1 MQIYKLSLR
10 NFRNHE
16 NLDLS
21 FSPGTTTIVG
31 RNGRGKTNIVE
42 AVHYLATLGSHR
54 VSQDAPLVRN
64 GQNTASVLANVE
76 KHKRQAQVE
85 LVINYPGTNKVS
97 LNGNPLTRSRDILGL
112 VTTVIFSP
120 EDLELV
126 KGEPSARR
134 KFIDEL
140 STLLAPKF
148 SNTRSDYER
157 TLKQRNTLL
166 KSLGRRNPSPQARAT
181 LDAWD
186 EQLISS
192 GSEIIFT
199 RLENIKRIKPHVIDF
214 GTLISGDTEPLH
226 INYLNNWL
234 SHEINNV
241 NEVAELFRTELENR
255 NKDEVD
261 RGLTLVGPHR
271 DDLNIQLSDMPA
283 KGYASHGQSW
293 SIAIALRLAAF
304 KTLREHDDDPILIL
318 DDVFAEL
325 DEKRRNRLISIISD
339 VEQTLIT
346 AAVLEDIPKGLPSHQ
361 LLLED
366 N

>member
-1 MQIYKLSLR
+1 MQISQLNLR

-21 FSPGTTTIVG
+21 FPPGATTIVG

-54 VSQDAPLVRN
+54 VSQDAPLIRS
-64 GQNTASVLANVE
+64 GQDTATIWARVE
-76 KHKRQAQVE
+76 KHNRQAQVE
-85 LVINYPGTNKVS
+85 LTINYPGANKVV
-97 LNGNPLTRSRDILGL
+97 LNNSPLSKPRDILGL

-134 KFIDEL
+134 RFIDEL
-140 STLLAPKF
+140 STSLTPKF
-148 SNTRSDYER
+148 SNTRSDFER

-166 KSLGRRNPSPQARAT
+166 KSLGRRSPSSQARAT
-181 LDAWD
+181 LDAWN
-186 EQLISS
+186 EQLIQH
-192 GSEIIFT
+192 GSEIIST
-199 RLENIKRIKPHVIDF
+199 RLDNIQRIKPHVAEF
-214 GTLISGDTEPLH
+214 GQTISGDTEPLLL
-226 INYLNNWL
+226 NYLNNWL
-234 SHEINNV
+234 PLEVTNKNEI
-241 NEVAELFRTELENR
+241 ATLFATELENR
-255 NKDEVD
+255 NKDEID
-261 RGLTLVGPHR
+261 RGATLVGPHR
-271 DDLNIQLSDMPA
+271 DDLNIRLSDLPA

-304 KTLREHDDDPILIL
+304 KALREHDDDPILIF

-346 AAVLEDIPKGLPSHQ
+346 AAVVEDIPKGLPSKQ

>member
-1 MQIYKLSLR
+1 MQISKLSLR
-10 NFRNHE
+10 DFRNHG
-16 NLDLS
+16 NLDLT
-21 FSPGTTTIVG
+21 FSSGATTIVG

-54 VSQDAPLVRN
+54 VSQDAPLIRT
-64 GQNTASVLANVE
+64 GKTSATVLAQVE
-76 KHKRQAQVE
+76 KHNRQAKVE
-85 LVINYPGTNKVS
+85 LTINFPGTNKVS
-97 LNGNPLTRSRDILGL
+97 LNGNPLVKSRDILGL

-120 EDLELV
+120 EDLDLV
-126 KGEPSARR
+126 KGDPSARR
-134 KFIDEL
+134 RFIDEL

-148 SNTRSDYER
+148 SNTRSDFER

-166 KSLGRRNPSPQARAT
+166 KSLGRRTPSTQARAT

-186 EQLISS
+186 EQLIQT
-192 GSEIIFT
+192 GAEIIST
-199 RLENIKRIKPHVIDF
+199 RLENVRRIEPHLTEF
-214 GTLISGDTEPLH
+214 GTAISGDTEPLQL
-226 INYLNNWL
+226 NYANTWL
-234 SHEINNV
+234 PPDVSEKTEI
-241 NEVAELFRTELENR
+241 AELFKAELENR

-261 RGLTLVGPHR
+261 RGVTLVGPHR
-271 DDLNIQLSDMPA
+271 DDLNLQLSGLPA

-304 KTLREHDDDPILIL
+304 KLLREHDDDPILIL

-325 DEKRRNRLISIISD
+325 DERRRTRLISIITD

-346 AAVLEDIPKGLPSHQ
+346 AAVLEDIPKGLPSSQ

>member
-1 MQIYKLSLR
+1 MQISKLSLR
-10 NFRNHE
+10 DFRNHE
-16 NLDLS
+16 KLDLT
-21 FSPGTTTIVG
+21 FSSGATTIVG

-54 VSQDAPLVRN
+54 VSQDAPLIRN
-64 GQNTASVLANVE
+64 GQNTATVLAQVE
-76 KHKRQAQVE
+76 KHNRQAKVE
-85 LVINYPGTNKVS
+85 LTINHPGTNKVS
-97 LNGNPLTRSRDILGL
+97 LNGNSLSKSRDILGL
-112 VTTVIFSP
+112 LTTVIFSP
-120 EDLELV
+120 EDLDLV
-126 KGEPSARR
+126 KGDPSARR
-134 KFIDEL
+134 RFIDEL
-140 STLLAPKF
+140 STLLTPKV

-166 KSLGRRNPSPQARAT
+166 KSLARRNPSTQARAT

-186 EQLISS
+186 EQLIQS
-192 GSEIIFT
+192 GAEIIST
-199 RLENIKRIKPHVIDF
+199 RLENINRIEPHLTEF
-214 GTLISGDTEPLH
+214 GTAISGDTEPLL
-226 INYLNNWL
+226 INYANSWL
-234 SHEINNV
+234 PPEIINRS
-241 NEVAELFRTELENR
+241 EIAELFKIELGNR

-261 RGLTLVGPHR
+261 RGVTLVGPHR
-271 DDLNIQLSDMPA
+271 DDLNIQLSNMPA

-304 KTLREHDDDPILIL
+304 KSLREHDDDPILIL

-325 DEKRRNRLISIISD
+325 DEKRRTRLISIITD

-346 AAVLEDIPKGLPSHQ
+346 AAVLEDVPKGLPSNQ

>member
-1 MQIYKLSLR
+1 MQISKLSLR

-166 KSLGRRNPSPQARAT
+166 KSLGRRSPSPQARAT

-199 RLENIKRIKPHVIDF
+199 RLENIKRIKPHVTDF

-226 INYLNNWL
+226 LNYLNNWL
-234 SHEINNV
+234 SHEIDSV

-325 DEKRRNRLISIISD
+325 DEKRRNRLISIISG

>member
-1 MQIYKLSLR
+1 MQISKLSLQ
-10 NFRNHE
+10 NFRNHG
-16 NLDLS
+16 NLELTFPS
-21 FSPGTTTIVG
+21 GATTIVG

-42 AVHYLATLGSHR
+42 AIHYLATLGSHR
-54 VSQDAPLVRN
+54 VSQVAPLIRN
-64 GQNTASVLANVE
+64 GINTATIFAEVE
-76 KHKRQAQVE
+76 KHNRQAKVE
-85 LVINYPGTNKVS
+85 LVINHPGANKVS
-97 LNGNPLTRSRDILGL
+97 LNGNQLNKTRDILGL

-120 EDLELV
+120 EDLDLV
-126 KGEPSARR
+126 KGDPSARR
-134 KFIDEL
+134 RFLDEL
-140 STLLAPKF
+140 STLLSPKF
-148 SNTRSDYER
+148 SNTRSEYER

-166 KSLGRRNPSPQARAT
+166 KSLGRRTPSPQARAT

-186 EQLISS
+186 EQLIQY

-199 RLENIKRIKPHVIDF
+199 RIENISRIKPHVVEF
-214 GTLISGDTEPLH
+214 GATISGDTEPLEL
-226 INYLNNWL
+226 NYLNNWIAPGVDNKD
-234 SHEINNV
+234 EITQR
-241 NEVAELFRTELENR
+241 FRSELENR
-255 NKDEVD
+255 AKDEID

-293 SIAIALRLAAF
+293 SVAIALRLAAF
-304 KTLREHDDDPILIL
+304 RTLREHDDDPILIL

-325 DEKRRNRLISIISD
+325 DEKRRNRLISVISD

-346 AAVLEDIPKGLPSHQ
+346 AAVVEDIPNGLPSNQ

>member
-1 MQIYKLSLR
+1 MQISKLSLR

-21 FSPGTTTIVG
+21 FLSGATTIVG

-54 VSQDAPLVRN
+54 VSQDAPLIRN

-97 LNGNPLTRSRDILGL
+97 LNGNPLTRTRDILGL

-140 STLLAPKF
+140 STLLTPKF

-166 KSLGRRNPSPQARAT
+166 KSLGRRSPSPQARAT

-186 EQLISS
+186 EQLISF

-199 RLENIKRIKPHVIDF
+199 RLENIKKIQPHVTEF
-214 GTLISGDTEPLH
+214 GTTISGDTEPLH
-226 INYLNNWL
+226 LNYLNNWL
-234 SHEINNV
+234 SLETKDISEI
-241 NEVAELFRTELENR
+241 EKLFRAELENR
-255 NKDEVD
+255 NKDEID
-261 RGLTLVGPHR
+261 RGITLVGPHR
-271 DDLNIQLSDMPA
+271 DDLNIQLSEMPA

-325 DEKRRNRLISIISD
+325 DERRRNRLISIISD

-346 AAVLEDIPKGLPSHQ
+346 AAVLEDIPKGLPSHH

>member
-1 MQIYKLSLR
+1 MQISKLSLR

-21 FSPGTTTIVG
+21 FVPGATTIIG

-42 AVHYLATLGSHR
+42 AVYYLATLGSHR
-54 VSQDAPLVRN
+54 VSQDAPLIRK
-64 GQNTASVLANVE
+64 GQNTASILANVT
-76 KHKRQAQVE
+76 KHNRQAEVE
-85 LVINYPGTNKVS
+85 LTINYPGTNKVA
-97 LNGNPLTRSRDILGL
+97 LNKNQLTKSKDILGL

-140 STLLAPKF
+140 STSLTPKF

-157 TLKQRNTLL
+157 ILKQRNTLL
-166 KSLGRRNPSPQARAT
+166 KSLGRRNPSLQARAT

-186 EQLISS
+186 EQLIQT
-192 GSEIIFT
+192 GSEIIFA
-199 RLENIKRIKPHVIDF
+199 RLENIKKIQPHILNF
-214 GTLISGDTEPLH
+214 GSEISGDTEPLSLTYTN
-226 INYLNNWL
+226 IWL
-234 SHEINNV
+234 PIETLDKNEIANF
-241 NEVAELFRTELENR
+241 FRTELERR
-255 NKDEVD
+255 NSDEID
-261 RGLTLVGPHR
+261 RGATLVGPHR
-271 DDLNIQLSDMPA
+271 DDLDIQLSHMPA

-325 DEKRRNRLISIISD
+325 DERRRSRLISIISD

-346 AAVLEDIPKGLPSHQ
+346 AAVLEDIPKGLPSNQ

>member
-1 MQIYKLSLR
+1 
-10 NFRNHE
+10 
-16 NLDLS
+16 
-21 FSPGTTTIVG
+21 
-31 RNGRGKTNIVE
+31 
-42 AVHYLATLGSHR
+42 
-54 VSQDAPLVRN
+54 
-64 GQNTASVLANVE
+64 VLANVE

-85 LVINYPGTNKVS
+85 LIINYPGTNKVS
-97 LNGNPLTRSRDILGL
+97 LNGNPLTRPRDILGL

-166 KSLGRRNPSPQARAT
+166 KSLGRRSPSPQARAT

-192 GSEIIFT
+192 GSEMIFT
-199 RLENIKRIKPHVIDF
+199 RLENIKKIQPHVTEF
-214 GTLISGDTEPLH
+214 GTTISGDTEPLH
-226 INYLNNWL
+226 LNYLNSWL
-234 SHEINNV
+234 SPETKDIKEIEN
-241 NEVAELFRTELENR
+241 LFRAELENR
-255 NKDEVD
+255 NKDEID

-325 DEKRRNRLISIISD
+325 DERRRNRLISIISD

>member
-1 MQIYKLSLR
+1 MQISKLSLR
-10 NFRNHE
+10 DFRNHG
-16 NLDLS
+16 NLDLT
-21 FSPGTTTIVG
+21 FSSGATTIVG

-54 VSQDAPLVRN
+54 VSQDAPLIRT
-64 GQNTASVLANVE
+64 GKTSATVLAQVE
-76 KHKRQAQVE
+76 KHNRQAKVE
-85 LVINYPGTNKVS
+85 LTINFPGTNKVS
-97 LNGNPLTRSRDILGL
+97 LNGNPLVKSRDILGL

-120 EDLELV
+120 EDLDLV
-126 KGEPSARR
+126 KGDPSARR
-134 KFIDEL
+134 RFIDEL

-148 SNTRSDYER
+148 SNTRSDFER

-166 KSLGRRNPSPQARAT
+166 KSLGRRTPSTQARAT

-186 EQLISS
+186 EQLIQT
-192 GSEIIFT
+192 GAEIIST
-199 RLENIKRIKPHVIDF
+199 RLENVRRIEPHLTEF
-214 GTLISGDTEPLH
+214 GTAISGDTEPLQL
-226 INYLNNWL
+226 NYANTWL
-234 SHEINNV
+234 PPDVSEKTEI
-241 NEVAELFRTELENR
+241 AELFKAELENR

-261 RGLTLVGPHR
+261 RGVTLVGPHR
-271 DDLNIQLSDMPA
+271 DDLNLQLSGLPA

-304 KTLREHDDDPILIL
+304 KSLREHDDDPILIL

-325 DEKRRNRLISIISD
+325 DERRRTRLISIITD

-346 AAVLEDIPKGLPSHQ
+346 AAVLEDIPKGLPSSQ

>member
-1 MQIYKLSLR
+1 MQISKLSLR
-10 NFRNHE
+10 DFRNHE

-21 FSPGTTTIVG
+21 FSSGATTIVG

-54 VSQDAPLVRN
+54 VSQDAPLIRN
-64 GQNTASVLANVE
+64 GQTSATVL
-76 KHKRQAQVE
+76 AQVE
-85 LVINYPGTNKVS
+85 RHNRQAKVELTINTQGANKVS
-97 LNGNPLTRSRDILGL
+97 LNGNPLSKTRDILGL

-126 KGEPSARR
+126 KGEPSSRR
-134 KFIDEL
+134 RFIDEL
-140 STLLAPKF
+140 GTLISPKLST
-148 SNTRSDYER
+148 TRSDFER

-166 KSLGRRNPSPQARAT
+166 KSLGRRASSTQARAT

-186 EQLISS
+186 EQLIQT
-192 GSEIIFT
+192 GAELIAT
-199 RLENIKRIKPHVIDF
+199 RLENIKRIEPHLTEF
-214 GTLISGDTEPLH
+214 GTAISGDTEPLFL
-226 INYLNNWL
+226 NYSNSWL
-234 SHEINNV
+234 PIEVSDKTEISN
-241 NEVAELFRTELENR
+241 LFKIELENR
-255 NKDEVD
+255 SKDEVD
-261 RGLTLVGPHR
+261 RGATLVGPHR
-271 DDLNIQLSDMPA
+271 DDLNIQLSNMPA

-304 KTLREHDDDPILIL
+304 KILREHDDDPILIL

-325 DEKRRNRLISIISD
+325 DERRRNRLIAIISD

-346 AAVLEDIPKGLPSHQ
+346 AAVIEDIPKGLPSNQ
-361 LLLED
+361 FLLED

>member
-1 MQIYKLSLR
+1 MQISKLSLR
-10 NFRNHE
+10 DFRNHE
-16 NLDLS
+16 NLDLTFTS
-21 FSPGTTTIVG
+21 GATTIVG

-54 VSQDAPLVRN
+54 VSQDAPLIRN
-64 GQNTASVLANVE
+64 GESSATVLAQVE
-76 KHKRQAQVE
+76 KHNRQAKVE
-85 LVINYPGTNKVS
+85 LTINYPGTNKVS
-97 LNGNPLTRSRDILGL
+97 LNGNPLSKSRDILGL

-120 EDLELV
+120 EDLDLV
-126 KGEPSARR
+126 KGDPSARR
-134 KFIDEL
+134 RFIDEL
-140 STLLAPKF
+140 STSLTPKF

-166 KSLGRRNPSPQARAT
+166 KSLGRRSPSTQARAT

-186 EQLISS
+186 EQLIQS
-192 GSEIIFT
+192 GAEIIST
-199 RLENIKRIKPHVIDF
+199 RIENIKRIEPHLTEF
-214 GTLISGDTEPLH
+214 GTAISGDTEPLH
-226 INYLNNWL
+226 TSYTNSWL
-234 SHEINNV
+234 PPEVTDKNEIV
-241 NEVAELFRTELENR
+241 EFFKTELGNR
-255 NKDEVD
+255 LKDEVD
-261 RGLTLVGPHR
+261 RGVTLVGPHR
-271 DDLNIQLSDMPA
+271 DDLNIQLSNLPA

-304 KTLREHDDDPILIL
+304 KSLREHDDDPSLIL

-325 DEKRRNRLISIISD
+325 DEKRRTRLISIITD

-346 AAVLEDIPKGLPSHQ
+346 AAVLEDIPKGLPSNQ

>member
-1 MQIYKLSLR
+1 MQISKLTL
-10 NFRNHE
+10 NTFRNHE
-16 NLDLS
+16 NLELS
-21 FSPGTTTIVG
+21 FPAGATTIVG

-54 VSQDAPLVRN
+54 VSQDAPLIQSGKN
-64 GQNTASVLANVE
+64 SATISANVE
-76 KHKRQAQVE
+76 KHNRQAHVE
-85 LVINYPGTNKVS
+85 LTINYPGTNKVL
-97 LNGNPLTRSRDILGL
+97 LNGNPLVKTKDILGL

-120 EDLELV
+120 EDLDLV

-140 STLLAPKF
+140 STQLTPKF
-148 SNTRSDYER
+148 SNTRSDFER
-157 TLKQRNTLL
+157 ILKQRNTLL
-166 KSLGRRNPSPQARAT
+166 KSLGRRSPSQQARAT

-186 EQLISS
+186 EQLIQV
-192 GSEIIFT
+192 GSEIIFS
-199 RLENIKRIKPHVIDF
+199 RLENIKKIEPFVSEF
-214 GTLISGDTEPLH
+214 GTTISGDTEPLLLSYANKWLPLD
-226 INYLNNWL
+226 NYERSDIAN
-234 SHEINNV
+234 
-241 NEVAELFRTELENR
+241 LFKLELEKRSN
-255 NKDEVD
+255 DEID
-261 RGLTLVGPHR
+261 RGATLVGPHR
-271 DDLNIQLSDMPA
+271 DDINIQLSDLPA

-304 KTLREHDDDPILIL
+304 RTLREHDDDPILIL

-325 DEKRRNRLISIISD
+325 DERRRTRLISVISD

-346 AAVLEDIPKGLPSHQ
+346 AAVVEDIPKGLPSNQ

>member
-1 MQIYKLSLR
+1 MQISKLSLR

-21 FSPGTTTIVG
+21 FSSGATTIVG

-54 VSQDAPLVRN
+54 VSQDAPLIRN
-64 GQNTASVLANVE
+64 GYNTASVLASVE

-85 LVINYPGTNKVS
+85 LVINYPGKNKVS
-97 LNGNPLTRSRDILGL
+97 LNKNPLTRSRDILGL

-134 KFIDEL
+134 KFLDEL
-140 STLLAPKF
+140 STLLSPKF

-166 KSLGRRNPSPQARAT
+166 KSLGRRSPSSQARAT

-192 GSEIIFT
+192 GTEIIFT
-199 RLENIKRIKPHVIDF
+199 RLENIKKIQPYVTDF
-214 GTLISGDTEPLH
+214 GATISGDTEPLH
-226 INYLNNWL
+226 LNYLNSWL
-234 SHEINNV
+234 SLEKNDTNEI
-241 NEVAELFRTELENR
+241 EKIFRTELENR
-255 NKDEVD
+255 NKDEID

-271 DDLNIQLSDMPA
+271 DDLNIQLSDMPS

-325 DEKRRNRLISIISD
+325 DERRRNRLISIISD

>member
-1 MQIYKLSLR
+1 MQISKLSLR
-10 NFRNHE
+10 DFRNHG
-16 NLDLS
+16 NLDLT
-21 FSPGTTTIVG
+21 FSSGATTIVG

-54 VSQDAPLVRN
+54 VSQDAPLIRT
-64 GQNTASVLANVE
+64 GKTSATVLAQVE
-76 KHKRQAQVE
+76 KHNRQAKVE
-85 LVINYPGTNKVS
+85 LTINFPGTNKVS
-97 LNGNPLTRSRDILGL
+97 LNGNPLVKSRDILGL

-120 EDLELV
+120 EDLDLV
-126 KGEPSARR
+126 KGDPSARR
-134 KFIDEL
+134 RFIDEL

-148 SNTRSDYER
+148 SNTRSDFER

-166 KSLGRRNPSPQARAT
+166 KSLGRRTPSTQARAT

-186 EQLISS
+186 EQLIQT
-192 GSEIIFT
+192 GAEIIST
-199 RLENIKRIKPHVIDF
+199 RLENVRRIEPHLTEF
-214 GTLISGDTEPLH
+214 GTAISGDTEPLQL
-226 INYLNNWL
+226 NYANTWL
-234 SHEINNV
+234 PPDVSEKTEI
-241 NEVAELFRTELENR
+241 AELFKAELENR

-261 RGLTLVGPHR
+261 RGVTLVGPHR
-271 DDLNIQLSDMPA
+271 DDLDLQLSGLPA

-304 KTLREHDDDPILIL
+304 KSLREHDDDPILIL

-325 DEKRRNRLISIISD
+325 DERRRTRLISIITD

-346 AAVLEDIPKGLPSHQ
+346 AAVLEDIPKGLPSSQ

>member
-1 MQIYKLSLR
+1 MQISKLSLR

-21 FSPGTTTIVG
+21 FSSGATTIVG

-42 AVHYLATLGSHR
+42 AVHYLATLSSHR
-54 VSQDAPLVRN
+54 VSQDAPLIRN
-64 GQNTASVLANVE
+64 GFNTASVLANVE

-97 LNGNPLTRSRDILGL
+97 LNGNPVTRSRDILGL

-192 GSEIIFT
+192 GTEMIFT
-199 RLENIKRIKPHVIDF
+199 RLENIKKIRPHVTEF
-214 GTLISGDTEPLH
+214 GTTISGDTEPLH
-226 INYLNNWL
+226 LNYLNSWL
-234 SHEINNV
+234 SLETSDISEIEN
-241 NEVAELFRTELENR
+241 LFRAELENR
-255 NKDEVD
+255 NKDEID

-325 DEKRRNRLISIISD
+325 DERRRNRLISIISD

>member
-1 MQIYKLSLR
+1 MQISKLSLR

-21 FSPGTTTIVG
+21 FASGATTIVG

-42 AVHYLATLGSHR
+42 AVHYLAALSSHR
-54 VSQDAPLVRN
+54 VSQDAPLIRN
-64 GQNTASVLANVE
+64 SQNTATIWASVE
-76 KHKRQAQVE
+76 KHKRNAQVE
-85 LVINYPGTNKVS
+85 LTINYPGTNKVL
-97 LNGNPLTRSRDILGL
+97 LNESPLPKTRDILGL

-126 KGEPSARR
+126 KGEPAARR

-148 SNTRSDYER
+148 SNTRSDFER

-166 KSLGRRNPSPQARAT
+166 KSLGRRTPSNQARAT

-186 EQLISS
+186 EQLIQS
-192 GSEIIFT
+192 GSEIIFS
-199 RLENIKRIKPHVIDF
+199 RLQNINKIKPHISEF
-214 GTLISGDTEPLH
+214 GTAISGNTEPLFLSYS
-226 INYLNNWL
+226 NTWL
-234 SHEINNV
+234 PPEVTNKNEI
-241 NEVAELFRTELENR
+241 ADLFKTELETR
-255 NKDEVD
+255 NKDEID
-261 RGLTLVGPHR
+261 RGATLVGPHR
-271 DDLNIQLSDMPA
+271 DDLSIQLSSMPA

-325 DEKRRNRLISIISD
+325 DEKRRSRLISIISD

-346 AAVLEDIPKGLPSHQ
+346 AAVIEDIPKGLPSNQ

-366 N
+366 D

>member
-1 MQIYKLSLR
+1 MQISKLSLR
-10 NFRNHE
+10 DFRNHE
-16 NLDLS
+16 NLDLT
-21 FSPGTTTIVG
+21 FSSGATTIVG

-54 VSQDAPLVRN
+54 VSQDAPLIRT
-64 GQNTASVLANVE
+64 GQNSATVLAQVE
-76 KHKRQAQVE
+76 KHNRQAKVE
-85 LVINYPGTNKVS
+85 LTINFPGTNKVS
-97 LNGNPLTRSRDILGL
+97 LNGNSLAKSRDILGL

-120 EDLELV
+120 EDLDLV
-126 KGEPSARR
+126 KGDPSARR
-134 KFIDEL
+134 RFIDEL

-148 SNTRSDYER
+148 SNTRSDFER

-166 KSLGRRNPSPQARAT
+166 KSLGRRTPSTQARAT

-186 EQLISS
+186 EQLIQT
-192 GSEIIFT
+192 GAEIIST
-199 RLENIKRIKPHVIDF
+199 RLENVKRIEPHLTEF
-214 GTLISGDTEPLH
+214 GTAISGDTEPLQL
-226 INYLNNWL
+226 NYANTWL
-234 SHEINNV
+234 PPGISEKTEI
-241 NEVAELFRTELENR
+241 AEFFKTELENR

-261 RGLTLVGPHR
+261 RGVTLVGPHR
-271 DDLNIQLSDMPA
+271 DDLNIQLSGLPA

-304 KTLREHDDDPILIL
+304 KSLREHDDDPILIL

-325 DEKRRNRLISIISD
+325 DERRRTRLISIITD

-346 AAVLEDIPKGLPSHQ
+346 AAVLEDIPKGLPSSQ

>member
-1 MQIYKLSLR
+1 MQISKLSLR
-10 NFRNHE
+10 DFRNHE
-16 NLDLS
+16 NLDLTFAS
-21 FSPGTTTIVG
+21 GATTIVG

-42 AVHYLATLGSHR
+42 AVHYLATLNSHR
-54 VSQDAPLVRN
+54 VSQDAPLIRK
-64 GQNTASVLANVE
+64 GKTTATILANVE
-76 KHKRQAQVE
+76 KHNRQAEVE
-85 LVINYPGTNKVS
+85 LTINYPGSNKVA
-97 LNGNPLTRSRDILGL
+97 LNKTQLAKPRDILGL

-120 EDLELV
+120 EDLDLV

-140 STLLAPKF
+140 STSLSPKF
-148 SNTRSDYER
+148 SNTRSDFER
-157 TLKQRNTLL
+157 ILKQRNTLL
-166 KSLGRRNPSPQARAT
+166 KSLGRRSPSIQARAT

-186 EQLISS
+186 EQLIQT
-192 GSEIIFT
+192 GSEIITT
-199 RLENIKRIKPHVIDF
+199 RLENIARIEPHILEF
-214 GTLISGDTEPLH
+214 GAEISGDTEPLSLS
-226 INYLNNWL
+226 YANNWL
-234 SHEINNV
+234 PVTARDKNEIANI
-241 NEVAELFRTELENR
+241 FRTELTNR

-261 RGLTLVGPHR
+261 RGATLVGPHR
-271 DDLNIQLSDMPA
+271 DDLDIQLSNMPA

-304 KTLREHDDDPILIL
+304 RTLREHDDDPILIL

-325 DEKRRNRLISIISD
+325 DEKRRTRLISIISD

-346 AAVLEDIPKGLPSHQ
+346 AAVIEDIPKGLPNHQ

>member
-1 MQIYKLSLR
+1 MQISKLSLR

-21 FSPGTTTIVG
+21 FSSGATTIVG

-42 AVHYLATLGSHR
+42 AVHYLATLSSHR
-54 VSQDAPLVRN
+54 VSQDAPLIRN
-64 GQNTASVLANVE
+64 GFNTASVLANVE

-192 GSEIIFT
+192 GTEMIFT
-199 RLENIKRIKPHVIDF
+199 RLENIKKIRPHVTEF
-214 GTLISGDTEPLH
+214 GTTISGDTEPLH
-226 INYLNNWL
+226 LNYLNSWL
-234 SHEINNV
+234 SPETSDISEIEN
-241 NEVAELFRTELENR
+241 LFRAELENR
-255 NKDEVD
+255 NKDEID

-325 DEKRRNRLISIISD
+325 DERRRNRLISIISD

>member
-1 MQIYKLSLR
+1 MQISKLSLR

-54 VSQDAPLVRN
+54 VSQDAPLIRN

-85 LVINYPGTNKVS
+85 LIINYPGTNKVS
-97 LNGNPLTRSRDILGL
+97 LNGNPLTRPRDILGL

-140 STLLAPKF
+140 SVLLAPKF

-166 KSLGRRNPSPQARAT
+166 KSLGRRSPSPQARAT

-199 RLENIKRIKPHVIDF
+199 RLENIKKIQPHVTEF
-214 GTLISGDTEPLH
+214 GTTISGDTEPLYL
-226 INYLNNWL
+226 NYLNNWL
-234 SHEINNV
+234 APETDDISEI
-241 NEVAELFRTELENR
+241 EKLFRTELENR
-255 NKDEVD
+255 NKDEID

-271 DDLNIQLSDMPA
+271 DDLNIQLSEMPA

-325 DEKRRNRLISIISD
+325 DERRRNRLISIISD